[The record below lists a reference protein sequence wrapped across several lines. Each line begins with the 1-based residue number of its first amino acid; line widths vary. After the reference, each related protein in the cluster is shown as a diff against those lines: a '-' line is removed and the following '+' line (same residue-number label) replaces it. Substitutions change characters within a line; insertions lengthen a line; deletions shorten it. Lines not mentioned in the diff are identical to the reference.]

1 MQSTMKK
8 ESNSKKT
15 QVNGAGGEGGFSLDV
30 PAGVEGQTSIVLDKC
45 IGACASEQDS
55 RYALTSGYARVENG
69 EGYVWT
75 TDGRSMAGRRVSSH
89 HGRAFDGT
97 LPRGCFGKPALNHA
111 HMRIDID
118 HVADLGS

>member
-1 MQSTMKK
+1 NGATLWASISVSDRVFNNHNRYTGVCDAINNEKR
-8 ESNSKKT
+8 SNSKKT

-69 EGYVWT
+69 EGMC
-75 TDGRSMAGRRVSSH
+75 GPPM
-89 HGRAFDGT
+89 
-97 LPRGCFGKPALNHA
+97 
-111 HMRIDID
+111 
-118 HVADLGS
+118 